1 MAVTIVDLITRVRN
15 QIRDNG
21 TVQAFP
27 DLLDS
32 NSKPIPGTSPELIQF
47 IQDAIMDYSKYRPR
61 KRSFTLNLVQEQT
74 TYQLPDDWIYVD
86 DESFENATMPAPLPS
101 PSVYALPFIYVNQ
114 PLGTQIN
121 TMQFNWYD
129 DDQQLILASAPF
141 QPYALTFD
149 YYAYHTVDNISC
161 TIPKQFQFKALL
173 PAYEKALRAIATD
186 YSVKLQKYKIGGRG
200 GIEIDDSKISDS
212 LLKQADDY
220 REQYRKEIVLR
231 PYGSSG
237 GNDDG
242 IGGQ

>member
-1 MAVTIVDLITRVRN
+1 MAVTIADFVIRVRN

-21 TVQAFP
+21 SVQAFP

-47 IQDAIMDYSKYRPR
+47 IQDAIMDYSKYMPR
-61 KRSFTLNLVQEQT
+61 KRSFTLNLIQGQT
-74 TYQLPDDWIYVD
+74 VYQLPDDWMFVD
-86 DESFENATMPAPLPS
+86 YESFENAMMPTPLPE
-101 PSVYALPFIYVNQ
+101 PSVYALPFIYVNR
-114 PLGTQIN
+114 PLGNQVN

-129 DDQQLILASAPF
+129 DDQQLVLNSAPF
-141 QPYALTFD
+141 QPYTLTFD
-149 YYAYHTVDNISC
+149 YYAYHTVDDTSC
-161 TIPKQFQFKALL
+161 TIPKQLQFKALL

-200 GIEIDDSKISDS
+200 GIEIDDSKIAES

-220 REQYRKEIVLR
+220 RDQYRKEIVLR
-231 PYGSSG
+231 PYGTSG

-242 IGGQ
+242 IRG